1 MTDSPESDKLGDGG
15 KGLPPFRAKRMPR
28 TGPPDRL
35 ATRPKLWI
43 TPVLRPQPLI
53 LRRTSLKIPYL
64 VRMNMHKHPLAR
76 VTKAQRR
83 LDAMLHQAHARRRLA
98 VPDQPRDRRA
108 FQRRMRTGVII
119 MPKKGCYISAQQW
132 NALSY
137 ANRIIWTLRTVCH
150 QHPDWVLCGPSA
162 AGAYGYSTTLQ
173 LQRYV
178 HIAVTERSK
187 AGRHGF
193 VIAHFYKDP
202 PPTKVVDGMRVTGE
216 IQTMADCARMLD
228 FEHAM
233 IVCCTGLR
241 KGNLTKEKLQEFVD
255 NKRKIG
261 GIIRAR
267 YVAER
272 VEPACE
278 NGGEVAAFAAMLELG
293 FAQPQV
299 QVTYVSPLDERDIR
313 PDFSWKRDDGSIV
326 VGELDGRQKYVDPSM
341 TVDGDTIGV
350 ILREKDRE
358 SELNM
363 LKIDVVR
370 FQMEHVRAREPL
382 RQRLDAARVPRNP
395 FACVSPFAGFR
406 STAY

>member
-1 MTDSPESDKLGDGG
+1 M
-15 KGLPPFRAKRMPR
+15 
-28 TGPPDRL
+28 
-35 ATRPKLWI
+35 WI
-43 TPVLRPQPLI
+43 TPVLRPQPLF
-53 LRRTSLKIPYL
+53 LLARPPEIPYR
-64 VRMNMHKHPLAR
+64 VRMNMHRNSSAR
-76 VTKAQRR
+76 ATKAQQR
-83 LDAMLHQAHARRRLA
+83 LDAMLRQAYAHRRLA
-98 VPDQPRDRRA
+98 VPEQPKDRRA
-108 FQRRMRTGVII
+108 CQRRVHTGMII
-119 MPKKGCYISAQQW
+119 MPKKGYYISAQQW

-137 ANRIIWTLRTVCH
+137 VDRIKWTLRTVCH
-150 QHPDWVLCGPSA
+150 EHPDWVLCGPSA

-202 PPTKVVDGMRVTGE
+202 PPTKVVDGMQVTAE

-228 FEHAM
+228 FENAM

-241 KGNLTKEKLQEFVD
+241 KGNLTKTQLQEFVG

-267 YVAER
+267 YVAEHA
-272 VEPACE
+272 EPACE
-278 NGGEVAAFAAMLELG
+278 NGGEVAALAAMLELG
-293 FAQPQV
+293 FAQPQA
-299 QVTYVSPLDERDIR
+299 QVTYVSPLDGRNIR
-313 PDFSWKRDDGSIV
+313 ADFSWERDDGSIV

-341 TVDGDTIGV
+341 TVGGDTVDV

-363 LKIDVVR
+363 LKINVVR
-370 FQMEHVRAREPL
+370 FQMEHVRSREPL
-382 RQRLDAARVPRNP
+382 RRRLDAARVPRDLC
-395 FACVSPFAGFR
+395 AYASPFAGFR